1 MNVHKYSVL
10 SNLILHPHDICH
22 IPKYLTFGGCCAS
35 VTLLHTCWGPPNLC
49 SWYVHISEH
58 RTRLVSWKGMVSTD
72 CVKKFDVIYHAS
84 SPCCSKLLDVV
95 IPWGQGLQ
103 VQRMPPSMGKGTGRL
118 VGWALARPISCR
130 WMSSFHS
137 FLCACHILN
146 AWIVI
151 YPFRESNNDIKY
163 INLFF
168 SNLLNV
174 LYLVKTEP
182 ASKKKSSDL
191 NLPLFPWI
199 PFSKH
204 DRCASDPTRRSP
216 SRPQGPQ
223 IFGGICWLGV
233 SDGYLVYRLFTPRV
247 LNHSTR
253 VLKGFLYPR

>member
-35 VTLLHTCWGPPNLC
+35 VTLLHSCWGPPNLC

-58 RTRLVSWKGMVSTD
+58 RTRLDSWKGMVSTD

-163 INLFF
+163 INLLFF
-168 SNLLNV
+168 QSFERTV
-174 LYLVKTEP
+174 LGQDG
-182 ASKKKSSDL
+182 ASQQKDIL
-191 NLPLFPWI
+191 
-199 PFSKH
+199 
-204 DRCASDPTRRSP
+204 RS
-216 SRPQGPQ
+216 
-223 IFGGICWLGV
+223 
-233 SDGYLVYRLFTPRV
+233 
-247 LNHSTR
+247 
-253 VLKGFLYPR
+253 